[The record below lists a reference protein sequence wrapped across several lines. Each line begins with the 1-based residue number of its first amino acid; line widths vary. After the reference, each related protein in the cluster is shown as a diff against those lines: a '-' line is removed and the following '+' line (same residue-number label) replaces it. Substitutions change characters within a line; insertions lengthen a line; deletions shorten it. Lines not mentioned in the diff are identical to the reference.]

1 MSGISISTAYWDNG
15 VIGINDIDGTGL
27 INRMFNLITPTGY
40 TISDAI
46 VNSYR

>member
-27 INRMFNLITPTGY
+27 INRMFNIITPTGY
-40 TISDAI
+40 TIAKAI
-46 VNSYR
+46 VKNS